1 VDPETFRRVGHRLVD
16 WIADYRAGVEA
27 RPVRAA
33 LEPGA
38 VKARLPASPPEH
50 GEPPDALID
59 DLERVVMPGIT
70 HWQHPSFFGWFP
82 ATADL
87 SSVLGDLAS
96 SGLGVIGLSWLAS
109 PALTEVE
116 EVVVDW
122 TRQLVGL
129 SPAWCGALQDTA
141 STSTLVALLCA
152 RERVTGYTFG
162 GGAPTVVYASTQAH
176 SSVRKAALLAGM
188 RYHEVGVDAA
198 WALDPAAL
206 TAAIEADRAAG
217 LVPAAI
223 VLTTGTTTTTAMD
236 PIAPVA
242 PIAEQFGAWLHVDAA
257 MAGAAML
264 LPEQRRWW
272 AGIEAADSIVW
283 NAHKWLGVV
292 FDASI
297 FLVRD
302 RDHLTRVLSTNPSYL
317 RTPMDDRVANLR
329 DWGIPLGRRFRAL
342 KLWFLLR
349 SEGAEGLRARMRRDL
364 ANAAWLADQVAATP
378 GWHLVAPAPLQ
389 TLCVR
394 HEPDGLGGDALD
406 AHTLAWAERVN
417 SSGAALVTPA
427 QLDGRWMVRVSVG
440 ALGTERAHVE
450 ALWALMQRVAA

>member
-1 VDPETFRRVGHRLVD
+1 
-16 WIADYRAGVEA
+16 
-27 RPVRAA
+27 
-33 LEPGA
+33 
-38 VKARLPASPPEH
+38 
-50 GEPPDALID
+50 
-59 DLERVVMPGIT
+59 
-70 HWQHPSFFGWFP
+70 
-82 ATADL
+82 
-87 SSVLGDLAS
+87 
-96 SGLGVIGLSWLAS
+96 
-109 PALTEVE
+109 
-116 EVVVDW
+116 
-122 TRQLVGL
+122 
-129 SPAWCGALQDTA
+129 
-141 STSTLVALLCA
+141 
-152 RERVTGYTFG
+152 
-162 GGAPTVVYASTQAH
+162 
-176 SSVRKAALLAGM
+176 
-188 RYHEVGVDAA
+188 
-198 WALDPAAL
+198 
-206 TAAIEADRAAG
+206 
-217 LVPAAI
+217 
-223 VLTTGTTTTTAMD
+223 MD
-236 PIAPVA
+236 PIAAVA